1 MMHAKTFVVDGLWA
15 TVGSLNFDNR
25 SIAFNNESNIVTLD
39 SAIGAQMD
47 SIFLADLRLSREI
60 TLAEFRERPRTRR
73 MLEWSAN
80 LLSRLL

>member
-1 MMHAKTFVVDGLWA
+1 MTAGPITRTFD
-15 TVGSLNFDNR
+15 SRHFDNR
-25 SIAFNNESNIVTLD
+25 SIAFNNESNLVTLD
-39 SAIGAQMD
+39 SAIGAKMD
-47 SIFLADLRLSREI
+47 SIFLADLRYSREI